1 VRGWSRCAAV
11 LIAVTLAAC
20 QTLPSHEQLVNQQ
33 LGEAVATQAPECE
46 SVRAYRRFGRL
57 DYRVECL
64 SGAFYRVRVDAGGRV
79 AVTREA
85 LAPVPAS
92 R

>member
-1 VRGWSRCAAV
+1 VRGRSRCAAA

-33 LGEAVATQAPECE
+33 LGEAVATLAPECK
-46 SVRAYRRFGRL
+46 SVRAHRYGRL

-64 SGAFYRVRVDAGGRV
+64 SGAVYRVRVQADGRV
-79 AVTREA
+79 VVTPEA
-85 LAPVPAS
+85 LAPVPGL